1 MLISY
6 LDGGNF
12 IPAGISGSKP
22 ASPMKSSLAFRSLD
36 QNSSSP
42 SERSLTSSGWGS
54 RALCWTEYLMCSYSS
69 WA

>member
-1 MLISY
+1 MSF

-12 IPAGISGSKP
+12 MRDGISGSKP
-22 ASPMKSSLAFRSLD
+22 ASLMKSSLAFRSLA

-42 SERSLTSSGWGS
+42 SVRSGLAFSGWGS
-54 RALCWTEYLMCSYSS
+54 SSLCSLAYLNLAYSS